1 MNNWKF
7 DMKSAAVGG
16 IATSIFNTALFLIV
30 IKIASTSIGGRTN
43 E

>member
-1 MNNWKF
+1 MNNWNF

-16 IATSIFNTALFLIV
+16 IVTSIFQTALLIFA
-30 IKIASTSIGGRTN
+30 IAVIGGRTD

>member
-16 IATSIFNTALFLIV
+16 IATSIFQTALFLLA
-30 IKIASTSIGGRTN
+30 IAVIGGMN
-43 E
+43 ND

>member
-16 IATSIFNTALFLIV
+16 IATSIFQTALLLFA
-30 IKIASTSIGGRTN
+30 IAVIGGRNN